1 MAHHPTNET
10 TLFVNDGQ
18 HENYW
23 SHEGERPSKLLKS
36 TDAGETWTELA
47 SLDGGPLYVDPA
59 RPEFMLM
66 STLYGSGILR
76 SKDGGATWQNFHFD
90 APSHTAR
97 GFSYGGK
104 PGSVTYHM
112 FGNMARTLK
121 LYEK

>member
-1 MAHHPTNET
+1 MQCIKRHGLFASHDRGETWAVSHRAYGVDGMAHHPTNET

-36 TDAGETWTELA
+36 TDGGETWTELA

-66 STLYGSGILR
+66 STLYGRTST
-76 SKDGGATWQNFHFD
+76 STPPATRHVV
-90 APSHTAR
+90 
-97 GFSYGGK
+97 
-104 PGSVTYHM
+104 SVT
-112 FGNMARTLK
+112 AVSPAA
-121 LYEK
+121 